1 MTAMLGWM
9 NRPVVL
15 WLNCSDNKMLV
26 KCTSKGVSPVHIIV
40 VEIKQLVQSCYK
52 YGDTALFVSIL

>member
-15 WLNCSDNKMLV
+15 WLNCSDNKSLV
-26 KCTSKGVSPVHIIV
+26 KCTSKGASTVHIIV
-40 VEIKQLVQSCYK
+40 VEI
-52 YGDTALFVSIL
+52 